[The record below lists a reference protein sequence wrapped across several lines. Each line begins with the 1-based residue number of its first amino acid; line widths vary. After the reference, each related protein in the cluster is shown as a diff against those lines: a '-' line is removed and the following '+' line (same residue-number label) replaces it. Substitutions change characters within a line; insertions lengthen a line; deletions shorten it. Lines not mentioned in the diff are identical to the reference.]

1 MKINAKAFSEIAH
14 TVFAPIYPVIAD
26 QIVAATGITQG
37 TCLDVGCGVGSLGA
51 ALARRTE
58 LFVYFLDQSE
68 EMLDL
73 TEHTIDENDLRGRT
87 GALAGEVGS
96 IALPDG
102 SVDLVVSR
110 GSIFFWDD
118 LPQAFR
124 EIYRVLAPGGQTYI
138 GGGFGSKELKDSI
151 RRQMA
156 ERDQSGDQ
164 SGKQGGNQFGD
175 KMRRNLGPEMRAR
188 CEQALAD
195 AGIADSTIIHSE
207 DIGLWIV
214 MRKPD

>member
-1 MKINAKAFSEIAH
+1 MNINARAFNEIAR
-14 TVFAPIYPVIAD
+14 TVFAPIYPVIAE
-26 QIVAATGITQG
+26 QIVAATGITRG

-51 ALARRTE
+51 ALAARTE

-68 EMLDL
+68 EMLAL
-73 TEHTIDENDLRGRT
+73 TERAIDENDLRSRAGT
-87 GALAGEVGS
+87 LAGEVGS

-118 LPQAFR
+118 LPGAFR
-124 EIYRVLAPGGQTYI
+124 EIRRVLAPGGQTYI
-138 GGGFGSKELKDSI
+138 GGGFGSKELKDAI

-156 ERDQSGDQ
+156 ERD
-164 SGKQGGNQFGD
+164 QGGNQFGD

-195 AGIADSTIIHSE
+195 AGIADYAIHHGE

-214 MRKPD
+214 VRKQG

>member
-1 MKINAKAFSEIAH
+1 MNINARAFNEIAR
-14 TVFAPIYPVIAD
+14 TVFAPIYPVIAE
-26 QIVAATGITQG
+26 QIVAATGITRG

-51 ALARRTE
+51 ALAARTE

-68 EMLDL
+68 EMLAL
-73 TEHTIDENDLRGRT
+73 TERTIDENDLRSRAGT
-87 GALAGEVGS
+87 LAGEVGS

-118 LPQAFR
+118 LPGAFR
-124 EIYRVLAPGGQTYI
+124 EIHRVLAPGGQTYI
-138 GGGFGSKELKDSI
+138 GGGFGSKELKDAI

-156 ERDQSGDQ
+156 ERD
-164 SGKQGGNQFGD
+164 QGGNQFGD

-195 AGIADSTIIHSE
+195 AGIPNYAIHHG
-207 DIGLWIV
+207 DDVGLWIV
-214 MRKPD
+214 VRKQG